1 MQNQPETQADMQN
14 FAKQIRRATLRCLH
28 SQGSGH
34 VGGSLSIVDVLAVLY
49 SRHMDVDPAQPKRPN
64 RDCLVLSKGHAGPA
78 WYATLAL
85 KGFFPMDWLD
95 TLNKL
100 GTRLPSHANLNLT
113 PGVDMTAGSLGQGL
127 SCACGIALGK
137 KLQGDS
143 HFVYVITGDGELQE
157 GQNWEAAMFAGN
169 HALNNIIV
177 FVDCNKLQID
187 GAVKDVNNVED
198 IEAKFASFHFVTDRV
213 DGHDTAAI
221 DAAVNRAKADPTPL
235 PHCIVLNTVK
245 GKGVSFYET
254 MGAGVHSTTVNDE
267 QYAKALA
274 ELQ

>member
-1 MQNQPETQADMQN
+1 MEMVD
-14 FAKQIRRATLRCLH
+14 FSKQIRCATLYCLH

-34 VGGSLSIVDVLAVLY
+34 VGGCLSIADVLSVLY
-49 SRHMDVDPAQPKRPN
+49 SKHMDIDPKNPKRSD

-85 KGFFPMDWLD
+85 KGFFPMEWLE

-127 SCACGIALGK
+127 SCACGLAIAK
-137 KLQGDS
+137 KLQNDD

-157 GQNWEAAMFAGN
+157 GQNWEGAMFAAG
-169 HALNNIIV
+169 HKLDNIIV
-177 FVDCNKLQID
+177 FVDSNKLQID
-187 GAVKDVNNVED
+187 GKVQDVCDVED
-198 IEAKFASFHFVTDRV
+198 ICKKFASFNFVTDRV
-213 DGHDTAAI
+213 NGHDHAAI
-221 DAAVNRAKADPTPL
+221 DKAIQKAKAEKGV
-235 PHCIVLNTVK
+235 PHCIVLDTIK

-254 MGAGVHSTTVNDE
+254 MGAGVHSTTVTDE
-267 QYAKALA
+267 QYALALE
-274 ELQ
+274 ELK